1 MFGETLN
8 KYMELVNC
16 SGKELSEYTGISEST
31 VSRYRSGERVPSKGT
46 ELEKLCRGICRAAEE
61 KNTTLEFDEVYRKL
75 AALIKQ
81 ESFDFTSFCEKI
93 NLLFSALPVNAAEI
107 SKAMRY
113 DSSYISRIRNGERK
127 PSKPTAFASE
137 LSSAVAKK
145 YCSDSDKRI
154 TAELMGISVSE
165 IQKKSDYEKHIC
177 EWLCRASGNGA
188 DNPINKFL
196 SKLDVFDL
204 NQYIKSIRFDEMKVP
219 TIPFSLPSSKH
230 YYGLEEIK
238 DGELDFL
245 RATALSKSKQSVFM
259 CSDMQMDDM
268 ACDMEFS
275 KKYMFGLA
283 AMLKKGLHLNV
294 IHNLNRPFNEIML
307 GLENWI
313 PLYMTG
319 QISPFYING
328 VHNRIFCHLLN
339 VSGAAALSGECIS
352 GHHAK
357 SRYYLTNSKSELEYY
372 GERAEFL
379 LKKALPLMEIY
390 RENNSASLRAF
401 LASDCETGGNITNY
415 LISPPLYALDGD
427 MTEKIL
433 TKSAVSAQEREK
445 ITNYICL
452 AKERFGKSLENGT
465 VTDVF
470 GILSCG
476 EFKKHPVSLSL
487 SEIFPEN
494 DIHFEY
500 DEYLTLCSRA
510 KELSLTQNGYSV
522 RISESNPFRNINIS
536 VKKGNYVMIS
546 KNNSPAIHF
555 VIRHPT
561 LIGAF
566 ENFEFPII

>member
-1 MFGETLN
+1 
-8 KYMELVNC
+8 
-16 SGKELSEYTGISEST
+16 
-31 VSRYRSGERVPSKGT
+31 
-46 ELEKLCRGICRAAEE
+46 
-61 KNTTLEFDEVYRKL
+61 
-75 AALIKQ
+75 
-81 ESFDFTSFCEKI
+81 
-93 NLLFSALPVNAAEI
+93 
-107 SKAMRY
+107 
-113 DSSYISRIRNGERK
+113 
-127 PSKPTAFASE
+127 
-137 LSSAVAKK
+137 
-145 YCSDSDKRI
+145 
-154 TAELMGISVSE
+154 
-165 IQKKSDYEKHIC
+165 
-177 EWLCRASGNGA
+177 
-188 DNPINKFL
+188 
-196 SKLDVFDL
+196 
-204 NQYIKSIRFDEMKVP
+204 
-219 TIPFSLPSSKH
+219 
-230 YYGLEEIK
+230 
-238 DGELDFL
+238 
-245 RATALSKSKQSVFM
+245 
-259 CSDMQMDDM
+259 
-268 ACDMEFS
+268 
-275 KKYMFGLA
+275 
-283 AMLKKGLHLNV
+283 MLKKGPHMNV

-510 KELSLTQNGYSV
+510 KEMSLTQNGYSV

-536 VKKGNYVMIS
+536 VKKGSYVMIS